1 VRKMRKMWPLAA
13 IPVAV
18 IAWIAGVAVGQASP
32 PVADLPLTTKGAA
45 SGEVSFGDLATD
57 ALCQVSGASIAF
69 VPAVA
74 FKDGVISAG
83 PFDLAAVA
91 ALLQKPEETWAVSR
105 LSGRQVL
112 ATLERSLSRLPL
124 PNLAFLQVAGLVVS
138 YDPRA
143 PRDARV
149 KQVLVRGVPLS
160 EAETYEV
167 AMPLSLAKGGA
178 GYFQLFDAGSIIR
191 QGNQGLANVVF
202 SFASEKGHVSYT
214 GQGRIVAER

>member
-1 VRKMRKMWPLAA
+1 MRIMRKMWPLAA
-13 IPVAV
+13 IPVTV
-18 IAWIAGVAVGQASP
+18 LAWLAGAAVGQANL

-45 SGEVSFGDLATD
+45 CGEVSFGDLTAD
-57 ALCQVSGASIAF
+57 ALCQISGAGIAL

-74 FKDGVISAG
+74 FKDGVINPG

-105 LSGRQVL
+105 LKGSQIL
-112 ATLERSLSRLPL
+112 AALERGLSRLPL
-124 PNLAFLQVAGLVVS
+124 PNLAFLQVAGLVVT
-138 YDPRA
+138 YDPQA

-149 KQVLVRGVPLS
+149 KQVLVGGEPLS
-160 EAETYEV
+160 ETETYEV

-178 GYFQLFDAGSIIR
+178 GYFQIFDAGNIVR
-191 QGNQGLANVVF
+191 QGNQGLASLVF
-202 SFASEKGHVSYT
+202 GFASEKGHVSYT